1 MTAQVLDRPI
11 WNALRTRQ
19 SEFAEGGPLALRF
32 QPGNIPFLAAGDESD
47 ESLEAMQAL
56 VRPGEW
62 LAVVQVDPI
71 VIPPGL
77 SARLTAQVVQMVAE
91 KHIAPVSDPRIERL
105 TDADATEML
114 ALADLT
120 KPGPFSLRSISLGE
134 FWGIRRDGR
143 LIAMAGERFKFPGMT
158 ELSGVCS
165 HPDARGQGL
174 GRLLSVFQAAR
185 ITARGET
192 PFLHA
197 FTTNAAAIA
206 LYESIGFR
214 LRTTLNVAMVE
225 RSAA

>member
-1 MTAQVLDRPI
+1 MTAHILDRPI

-19 SEFAEGGPLALRF
+19 AEFAEGGPLALRF
-32 QPGNIPFLAAGDESD
+32 QPGNIPFLAAGDESP
-47 ESLEAMQAL
+47 ESLQAMQAL
-56 VRPGEW
+56 VKPGEW

-71 VIPPGL
+71 VVPPGL
-77 SARLTAQVVQMVAE
+77 TARLTAQVVQMVAE
-91 KHIAPVSDPRIERL
+91 KRIAPVSDPRIELL
-105 TDADATEML
+105 TDADAPEML

-120 KPGPFSLRSISLGE
+120 RPGPFSLRSISLGE
-134 FWGIRRDGR
+134 FWGIKRDGK
-143 LIAMAGERFKFPGMT
+143 LIAMAGERFKFPDIS

-174 GRLLSVFQAAR
+174 GRLLSVFLAAR
-185 ITARGET
+185 IMARGET

-197 FTTNAAAIA
+197 YTTNTAAIT

-214 LRTTLNVAMVE
+214 LRATLNVAMME